1 MENTQAQNIA
11 TVHTLPTLARVSR
24 RGRKPEYH
32 DPRLIDLLFRCWLER
47 ERMCAKR
54 LVIQLESWLNEF
66 EAHNGAVDSELRT
79 IFLDISAAT
88 VDRVLKVRRDQW
100 YAENG
105 RLRA

>member
-11 TVHTLPTLARVSR
+11 TVHTLPTLKRASR

-32 DPRLIDLLFRCWLER
+32 DPRLIELLFQCWLER

-54 LVIQLESWLNEF
+54 LVIQLESWLIEF
-66 EAHNGAVDSELRT
+66 EARNGALESELRT

-88 VDRVLKVRRDQW
+88 IDRVLKARRDQW
-100 YAENG
+100 YADHG
-105 RLRA
+105 RMRA